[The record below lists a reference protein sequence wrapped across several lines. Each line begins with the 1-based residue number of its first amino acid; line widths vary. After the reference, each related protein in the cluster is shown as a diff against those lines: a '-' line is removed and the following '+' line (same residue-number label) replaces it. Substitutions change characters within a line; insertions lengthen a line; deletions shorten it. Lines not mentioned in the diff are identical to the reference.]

1 MQRKFSSKKAWLAVL
16 TDKLIEIL
24 NFTVWAYSIMFLWAI
39 DIIIDAFERLQTKH
53 NQKSERSNGLASTYI
68 HKDIYI
74 NPSYVL
80 KYFFLANP
88 NRRTNFKTAKWFRKV
103 WNVIVI
109 FIFLLLYIFVVIYCY
124 YVSIYFA
131 AICSSFMF
139 LSLRKGSKV
148 LKAAECF

>member
-39 DIIIDAFERLQTKH
+39 DIIIDAFERLQTNH
-53 NQKSERSNGLASTYI
+53 NQKSERLNGLASTYI
-68 HKDIYI
+68 H
-74 NPSYVL
+74 
-80 KYFFLANP
+80 FFLANP
-88 NRRTNFKTAKWFRKV
+88 NRRTNFKIAKWFRKV